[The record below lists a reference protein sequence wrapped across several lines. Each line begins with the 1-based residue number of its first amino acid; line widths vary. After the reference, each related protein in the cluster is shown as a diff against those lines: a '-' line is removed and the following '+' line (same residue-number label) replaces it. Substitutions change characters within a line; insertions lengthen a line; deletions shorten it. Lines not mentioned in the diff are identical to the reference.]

1 MNIYVVQ
8 PGDTI
13 ESIAERFGISP
24 ERIIQD
30 NELTTPENLVEGQ
43 TIVILQ
49 PNRTYTVMEGD
60 TLESIAATQGVSLM
74 QLLQNNPDLGDRDV
88 LYPGETLYI
97 DYDTEKVREIAINA
111 YAYPFID
118 RTVLRKTL
126 PYLTYLTLFTYGF
139 TPEGN
144 LIPIDDEEI
153 IQMAREYNVA
163 PMMLLSTFTEE
174 GTFSNQLA
182 HEIFANQEAQDVLI
196 QNIINNMREKGYYG
210 LDVDFEY
217 ILPEDRENYVAF
229 ITNLRERLNAE
240 GFMVMVA
247 LAPKTSS
254 DQPGLLY
261 EAHDYQALGEAAD
274 EALIMT
280 YEWGF
285 TYAHA

>member
-1 MNIYVVQ
+1 MFIYVVQ

-13 ESIAERFGISP
+13 ESISEQYGISA

-30 NELTTPENLVEGQ
+30 NELTNPEQLVVGQ
-43 TIVILQ
+43 TLVLIR
-49 PNRTYTVMEGD
+49 PNRVYTVQEGD
-60 TLESIAATQGVSLM
+60 TLESIAAAQGVTVL

-97 DYDTEKVREIAINA
+97 DYDTEKLRDIVINA

-139 TPEGN
+139 TPEGE
-144 LIPIDDEEI
+144 LISIDDEEI
-153 IQMAREYNVA
+153 IQMAREYGVA
-163 PMMLLSTFTEE
+163 PIMLLSTFTEE
-174 GTFSNQLA
+174 GTFSNHLA
-182 HEIFANQEAQDVLI
+182 HQIFENQEAQNILI
-196 QNIINNMREKGYYG
+196 ENILNNMREKGYYG

-217 ILPEDRENYVAF
+217 ILPEDRQGYTDF
-229 ITNLRERLNAE
+229 INALTERLNAE
-240 GFMVMVA
+240 GFIVMVA
-247 LAPKTSS
+247 LAPKTSA

-261 EAHDYQALGEAAD
+261 EAHNYAELGAAAN
-274 EALIMT
+274 EVLLMT

-285 TYAHA
+285 TYAHG